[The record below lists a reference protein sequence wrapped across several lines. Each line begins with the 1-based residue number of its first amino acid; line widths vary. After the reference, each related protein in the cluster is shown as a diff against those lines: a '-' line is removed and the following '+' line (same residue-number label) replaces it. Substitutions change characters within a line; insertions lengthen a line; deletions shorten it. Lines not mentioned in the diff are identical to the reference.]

1 MTSSSPEPATIPAE
15 IPTPAP
21 MPSIHMRAFL
31 TWLAIFPLVTIG
43 MTLLAPITEHWPIV
57 LRALVLTAVV
67 VPTAVYLAMP
77 QLLRA
82 HGAVSRRR
90 AQVRR

>member
-1 MTSSSPEPATIPAE
+1 MSTPSSEPRTVPTE
-15 IPTPAP
+15 TPAP
-21 MPSIHMRAFL
+21 PRTPSIHMRAFL

-43 MTLLAPITEHWPIV
+43 MTILAPVTEHWPIV

-82 HGAVSRRR
+82 HGAVVRRR
-90 AQVRR
+90 ASLRR